1 MPAAGTWIVLGYPAA
16 SSCLSVKT
24 CLSFR
29 VSSKASFS
37 LMPFLLSP
45 AGKEFPSTLREGC
58 APSYCFPALQL
69 FHGMPELHF
78 ANFFPRSLQK

>member
-1 MPAAGTWIVLGYPAA
+1 MPAAGTWIVLSYPAA

-24 CLSFR
+24 YLSFR
-29 VSSKASFS
+29 AQFKASFC

-45 AGKEFPSTLREGC
+45 AGKEFPSTPWVGRAL
-58 APSYCFPALQL
+58 PYHSPALQS

-78 ANFFPRSLQK
+78 AYFFSGL